1 MEVKQVSYYKII
13 QPIKL
18 TDGFEIKAGQKVML
32 VQEDSST
39 NMYNVQI
46 EDHNSKRIFWV
57 HSSNATLHS
66 VKKERWPKSKVLK
79 HDMDINEKWLENE
92 SRNTTPAQP
101 AGASTKS
108 KPSKRNSTPTKPGGR
123 AVQKRTVTKTK
134 SAAKPV
140 AKKSERKATGKKTV
154 KRTARKGIKKA

>member
-101 AGASTKS
+101 AGTSTKS
-108 KPSKRNSTPTKPGGR
+108 KSGKRNSTPTKSGGR
-123 AVQKRTVTKTK
+123 AVQKRAIKTTK
-134 SAAKPV
+134 SAIKPV
-140 AKKSERKATGKKTV
+140 AKKSARKAAGKKIAKRATGK
-154 KRTARKGIKKA
+154 RIKKA